1 MSLLRNLSDGLR
13 FLFRKEQVSRELD
26 EELGGFLEMAVDE
39 KMKRGMSR
47 KDALR
52 AVRLERGTLDITKEI
67 VWSAH
72 WESFVE
78 TLWRDLR
85 FAVRVLSKNPGF
97 TAIALLTLT
106 LGIGINCAIFTV
118 VNAVLLRPLPYPHSE
133 RLMLVQRHF

>member
-39 KMKRGMSR
+39 KVKQGMSR

-52 AVRLERGTLDITKEI
+52 AVRLERGSLDVTKEI
-67 VWSAH
+67 VWSAR

-85 FAVRVLSKNPGF
+85 FAVRVLRKNPGF
-97 TAIALLTLT
+97 TAIA
-106 LGIGINCAIFTV
+106 
-118 VNAVLLRPLPYPHSE
+118 RSE
-133 RLMLVQRHF
+133 EHT